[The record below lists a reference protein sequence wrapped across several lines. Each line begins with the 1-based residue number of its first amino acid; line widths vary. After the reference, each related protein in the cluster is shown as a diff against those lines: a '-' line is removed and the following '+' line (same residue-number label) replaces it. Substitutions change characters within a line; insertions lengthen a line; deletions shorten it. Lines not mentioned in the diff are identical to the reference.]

1 MTTTSI
7 TSTTDTASMT
17 DTVEVFTLRQVRDPL
32 AEAEGWAILDP
43 YVEIVFGSIWGP
55 TAIQMARLLTRLHRP
70 EGQTRV
76 RVADIAAVLGVKPSV
91 ARHALSR
98 LERLG
103 LLRIVGSSLILR
115 SHLAPFKGEAVT
127 RLPMMA
133 RSYHEI
139 AVRNRLAHGSL

>member
-7 TSTTDTASMT
+7 TSTSG
-17 DTVEVFTLRQVRDPL
+17 TVEVFTLRQVRDPL
-32 AEAEGWAILDP
+32 DEANGWAVLDP
-43 YVEIVFGSIWGP
+43 YVEIVFGSILGP
-55 TAIQMARLLTRLHRP
+55 TSIQMARLLTRLHRP

-76 RVADIAAVLGVKPSV
+76 RVADIAAVLVVKPSV

-98 LERLG
+98 LERFG
-103 LLRIVGSSLILR
+103 LLRIVGSSLILK
-115 SHLAPFKGEAVT
+115 SHLAPFKGEAVE

-139 AVRNRLAHGSL
+139 AVRNRLTHASL